1 MSFHSSDMRSS
12 DTRVALITGG
22 AQGIGRGIADDLIA
36 RGWQVMIID
45 IDAEAVE
52 EMRERHD
59 AAQLLAVTA
68 SVSDET
74 AIAAAFERLKQWQD
88 RLDLLVN
95 NAGPADPYCGPLE
108 SLSLERWHHWLDNHL
123 TGAFLCSRAAIPLLR
138 RTTGS
143 IIHMASTRA
152 LQSEPESEGYAASK
166 GGLLALTHA
175 MAVSLGPDIRVNA
188 ICPGWIETGEH
199 QKAASRETPV
209 HSDVDRQQHPVGR
222 VGHPDDIAA
231 LVAFLASPEAG
242 FITGQHF
249 PVDGGMTRKMI
260 YAE

>member
-1 MSFHSSDMRSS
+1 MSISTSPEA
-12 DTRVALITGG
+12 RVALITGG
-22 AQGIGRGIADDLIA
+22 AQGIGRGITDYLIA
-36 RGWQVMIID
+36 RGWCVAIID
-45 IDAEAVE
+45 IDEEAVQ
-52 EMRERHD
+52 EMRERHVP
-59 AAQLLAVTA
+59 ASLLAITA

-74 AIAAAFERLKQWQD
+74 AVNEAFERTANWRG

-138 RTTGS
+138 PTQGA

-175 MAVSLGPDIRVNA
+175 MATSLGPDIRVNA

-199 QKAASRETPV
+199 QKAAHRETPS
-209 HSDVDRQQHPVGR
+209 HSDTDRHQHPVGR

-231 LVAFLASPEAG
+231 LVAFLAGPEAG

-249 PVDGGMTRKMI
+249 PVDGGMTRRMI

>member
-1 MSFHSSDMRSS
+1 MSTPSST

-22 AQGIGRGIADDLIA
+22 AQGIGRGVTDYLIA
-36 RGWQVMIID
+36 RDWRVAIID
-45 IDAEAVE
+45 IDDDAIK
-52 EMRERHD
+52 EMRTRHD
-59 AAQLLAVTA
+59 TETLLAITA

-74 AIAAAFERLKQWQD
+74 AVNEAFERISQWQG

-138 RTTGS
+138 QTQGS

-175 MAVSLGPDIRVNA
+175 MATSLGPEIRVNA

-199 QKAASRETPV
+199 QKAANREAPS
-209 HSDVDRQQHPVGR
+209 HSDTDRQQHPVGR

-231 LVAFLASPEAG
+231 LVAFLAGPEAG

>member
-1 MSFHSSDMRSS
+1 MSTSSSSDK
-12 DTRVALITGG
+12 RVALITGG
-22 AQGIGRGIADDLIA
+22 AQGIGRGITDYLIA
-36 RGWQVMIID
+36 RDWRVMILD
-45 IDAEAVE
+45 IDDEAVQ
-52 EMRERHD
+52 EMRARHD
-59 AAQLLAVTA
+59 AEKLLAMTA
-68 SVSDET
+68 SVSDES
-74 AIAAAFERLKQWQD
+74 AVGDAFERLRKWQA

-95 NAGPADPYCGPLE
+95 NAGPANPYCGPLE

-138 RTTGS
+138 QAKGS

-175 MAVSLGPDIRVNA
+175 MATSLGPDIRVNA

-199 QKAASRETPV
+199 QKAPNRETPS
-209 HSDVDRQQHPVGR
+209 HSDTDRHQHPVGR

-231 LVAFLASPEAG
+231 LVAFLADPEAG

>member
-1 MSFHSSDMRSS
+1 MSIPSSTDNA
-12 DTRVALITGG
+12 RVALITGG
-22 AQGIGRGIADDLIA
+22 AQGIGRGVTDYLIA
-36 RGWQVMIID
+36 RDWRVAILD
-45 IDAEAVE
+45 IDADAIE

-59 AAQLLAVTA
+59 STRLLAITA
-68 SVSDET
+68 SVSDE
-74 AIAAAFERLKQWQD
+74 AAVGDAFKQLENWQG

-138 RTTGS
+138 RTQGS

-175 MAVSLGPDIRVNA
+175 MATSLGPNIRVNA
-188 ICPGWIETGEH
+188 ICPGWIETGDH
-199 QKAASRETPV
+199 QKAANREAPS
-209 HSDVDRQQHPVGR
+209 HSDIDRQQHPVGR

-231 LVAFLASPEAG
+231 LVAFLAGPEAG

>member
-1 MSFHSSDMRSS
+1 MNTSSSPG
-12 DTRVALITGG
+12 TRVALITGG
-22 AQGIGRGIADDLIA
+22 AQGIGRGITDYLIA
-36 RGWQVMIID
+36 RDWCVAIID
-45 IDAEAVE
+45 IDEEASE
-52 EMRERHD
+52 EMRTRHD
-59 AAQLLAVTA
+59 AETLLAIAA
-68 SVSDET
+68 SVSDES
-74 AIAAAFERLKQWQD
+74 AVNEAFERITQWQG
-88 RLDLLVN
+88 RLDLLIN

-138 RTTGS
+138 PTQGS

-175 MAVSLGPDIRVNA
+175 MATSLGPDIRVNA

-199 QKAASRETPV
+199 QKAANRKTPSHGET
-209 HSDVDRQQHPVGR
+209 DRQQHPVGR

-231 LVAFLASPEAG
+231 LVAFLAGPEAG

>member
-1 MSFHSSDMRSS
+1 MSTSSSC

-22 AQGIGRGIADDLIA
+22 AQGIGRGITDYLIA
-36 RGWQVMIID
+36 RDWRVMILD
-45 IDAEAVE
+45 IDDEAIE
-52 EMRERHD
+52 EMRTRHD
-59 AAQLLAVTA
+59 VERLLAITA

-74 AIAAAFERLKQWQD
+74 AVNEAFERLTQWQG

-95 NAGPADPYCGPLE
+95 NGGPADPYCGPLE

-138 RTTGS
+138 RAKGS

-175 MAVSLGPDIRVNA
+175 MATSLGPDIRVNA

-199 QKAASRETPV
+199 QKAANRETPV
-209 HSDVDRQQHPVGR
+209 HSDTDRQQHPVGR

-231 LVAFLASPEAG
+231 LVAFLAGPEAG